1 MLAAGDAALMLQE
14 FWQEGHHA
22 NVPTEKLGGGV
33 SSCFICADALALYHE
48 FKAHRGFTPVR
59 W

>member
-1 MLAAGDAALMLQE
+1 MLQE

-48 FKAHRGFTPVR
+48 FKARGIAASRPFVGNNM
-59 W
+59 